1 MRTEITVVKCD
12 HSGDELIRYPARVL
26 VREQDQIVIEAHFGL
41 EPQSVGGLL
50 LEPGDRFV
58 ETYYP
63 DRWYNIHAV
72 HAGDSDA
79 LKGWYCNVSFPPE
92 IGPDLIRY
100 RDLALDLVVM
110 PDGGQEVLDADE
122 FEALALNA
130 AAREAALTALDELQA
145 RFRQQFQT

>member
-1 MRTEITVVKCD
+1 MRTEITVAKCN
-12 HSGDELIRYPARVL
+12 HEGEELIRYPAHVLAREEDRV
-26 VREQDQIVIEAHFGL
+26 VVEAHFGL
-41 EPQSVGGLL
+41 EPQSVGVLL
-50 LEPGDRFV
+50 LKPGDRFV

-72 HAGDSDA
+72 HEGDSDVF
-79 LKGWYCNVSFPPE
+79 KGWYCNVSFPPE

-122 FEALALNA
+122 FEDLALSA
-130 AAREAALTALDELQA
+130 AEREAALRALEELRA
-145 RFRQQFQT
+145 HFRQQFQK